1 MNPDKLLEGQLSEEE
16 EEEEDYVPGD
26 SDEDDDDDL
35 EYEYDSEY
43 ETESSTDSEEGLNVT
58 VRTVM
63 GQEFNFVVSP
73 DSTVIDLKMA
83 IFVNLNRMHPDTQV
97 LKMSMLWWLYSSEI
111 ALMALTI
118 KVTLLILILLS
129 KVLTYLGE
137 EMEEDEETMAD
148 YDIQV
153 GRPEGSTPW
162 STATTFPHFQDGS
175 TILLQPK
182 LASGFIS
189 HPNR

>member
-1 MNPDKLLEGQLSEEE
+1 
-16 EEEEDYVPGD
+16 
-26 SDEDDDDDL
+26 
-35 EYEYDSEY
+35 
-43 ETESSTDSEEGLNVT
+43 
-58 VRTVM
+58 
-63 GQEFNFVVSP
+63 
-73 DSTVIDLKMA
+73 
-83 IFVNLNRMHPDTQV
+83 
-97 LKMSMLWWLYSSEI
+97 MLIIEI
-111 ALMALTI
+111 I
-118 KVTLLILILLS
+118 LLILILPS

-153 GRPEGSTPW
+153 GRPGGSTPW